1 MKENSKRNNL
11 STQHSIE
18 LTQKENLIRTLEKK
32 VITLEEKYK
41 SSTTENHE
49 KDQFIRNFI
58 QSRAHDIDVEELL
71 KAFE

>member
-49 KDQFIRNFI
+49 KD
-58 QSRAHDIDVEELL
+58 
-71 KAFE
+71 